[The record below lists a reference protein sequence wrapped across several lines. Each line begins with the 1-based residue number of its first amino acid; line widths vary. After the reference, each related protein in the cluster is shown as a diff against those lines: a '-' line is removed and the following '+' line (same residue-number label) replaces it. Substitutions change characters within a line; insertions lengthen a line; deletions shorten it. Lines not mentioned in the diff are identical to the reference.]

1 MLMKRIIL
9 VLAVLSACVHAQAQ
23 ETYLFAQK
31 DTCALYLDI
40 HRPAADMQKPT
51 IMYVFGG
58 GFVMGARNEAYILPW
73 FKRLNDNGYP
83 VVAIDYRLGMKG
95 YKMGKGLI
103 GAAKSVGQFVQSRQ
117 MGVEDVFS
125 AVSYLAAHPELGI
138 DVNNMV
144 LAGSSAGAI
153 ISLSCAQALANGRA
167 EGVPE
172 GFRFK
177 GVMSFAGGLISN
189 NGAPSF
195 KAEPCPLLLLHG
207 TADKA
212 VAYNH
217 YGAFGKGVWGSSY
230 IASQLKKK
238 GWNCSIWRIKDKRHD
253 VAAYMNIVW
262 QIEKDFLE
270 KNVIQ
275 GIPCSVDALVDDPSL
290 PVWNEW
296 GGMSVENMY
305 SGASVISESK

>member
-1 MLMKRIIL
+1 MRRIIL
-9 VLAVLSACVHAQAQ
+9 VLIVLSLCVLVRAQ
-23 ETYLFAQK
+23 ETFLFAQK
-31 DTCALYLDI
+31 DTCSLFLDI
-40 HRPAADMQKPT
+40 HRPAEDLQKPT
-51 IMYVFGG
+51 ILYVFGG
-58 GFVMGARNEAYILPW
+58 GFLMGARNEAYILPW

-95 YKMGKGLI
+95 YKMGKGLA
-103 GAAKSVGQFVQSRQ
+103 GAAKSVKHFVHSQQ

-125 AVSYLAAHPELGI
+125 AVSFLAAHPELGI
-138 DVNNMV
+138 DVNNIV

-153 ISLSCAQALANGRA
+153 ISLACAQAVANGQT
-167 EGVPE
+167 EGLPE

-177 GVMSFAGGLISN
+177 GIMSFAGGLISN

-195 KAEPCPLLLLHG
+195 KSEPCPLLLLHG

-238 GWNCSIWRIKDKRHD
+238 GWKYSIWRIKDKGHD

-275 GIPCSVDALVDDPSL
+275 GIPCSIDALLDDPSL
-290 PVWNEW
+290 PVWKEW
-296 GGMSVENMY
+296 GNISVERLYN
-305 SGASVISESK
+305 GASFTSGTE